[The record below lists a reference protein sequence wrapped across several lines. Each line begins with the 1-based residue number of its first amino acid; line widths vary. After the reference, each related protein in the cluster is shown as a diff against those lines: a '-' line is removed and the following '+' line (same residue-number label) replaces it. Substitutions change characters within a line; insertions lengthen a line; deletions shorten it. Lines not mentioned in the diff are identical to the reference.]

1 MPGDVDDVVD
11 ARHYEHVAVLVHEA
25 CITRAVVSRELLEIG
40 RAKALLSIPQGRKRS
55 GRKRQLAA
63 ERADVAGLHLV
74 AIGTGRT
81 NVHPGTALVGEPGF
95 TANGLPSPA
104 SSPIQ
109 FATIGQPVSVCHQ
122 WSITGT
128 PSLLSAHFSVS
139 GSQRSPARKSVRNFV
154 ISYLRMNSPL
164 GSSRLMARKA
174 VGAVKSAR
182 TPCCEM
188 ILQ

>member
-74 AIGTGRT
+74 AIGTERT
-81 NVHPGTALVGEPGF
+81 NVPSGNGFGRRARLHRERLAVAGIEPHTVRNDRPTCF
-95 TANGLPSPA
+95 GLPPMVDNGHAEPA
-104 SSPIQ
+104 LRPLQRIGIAA
-109 FATIGQPVSVCHQ
+109 FAGEEERAEFRDIVLADELTVGIVALD
-122 WSITGT
+122 GT
-128 PSLLSAHFSVS
+128 
-139 GSQRSPARKSVRNFV
+139 
-154 ISYLRMNSPL
+154 
-164 GSSRLMARKA
+164 
-174 VGAVKSAR
+174 
-182 TPCCEM
+182 E
-188 ILQ
+188 